1 LDKVVARRDTIF
13 EEARKSGITV
23 TEAERKSAES
33 VNPKNVEVVNG
44 ILNRVEDKITKA
56 VASDRY
62 AKNVAEL
69 SKAAQDRV
77 KTNRADY
84 DQVLKRYDGGLQA
97 SRNIAAIA
105 ANFKPGVP
113 GNGIDDNALMAAFD
127 ALRSNKSSVL
137 REGDEDRLTAAAGLQ
152 DRLFNIVAKFQTG
165 EKLTPATRA
174 ALVRVSKLLGETIK
188 SNLKNDLTPIYKG
201 TPDREKEI
209 VFSPSDLE
217 SFGYKRGKGS
227 EKTKAKT
234 QAQSVPMIPVSPA
247 QFETYV
253 RRLTNNEKLNL
264 SDLSKE
270 QKEKYKKGLLEV
282 GKKRNE
288 VYDLRGL

>member
-23 TEAERKSAES
+23 TEAERKAAES

-69 SKAAQDRV
+69 SKATQDRI
-77 KTNRADY
+77 KDNSSRY
-84 DQVLKRYDGGLQA
+84 EQLKSKYRDGMQA
-97 SRNIAAIA
+97 SDNIAAIA
-105 ANFKPGVP
+105 ANFKPGIP

-127 ALRSNKSSVL
+127 AIRSNKSSVL

-152 DRLFNIVAKFQTG
+152 DSLFNIVTKFKTG
-165 EKLTPATRA
+165 QKLTPATRA
-174 ALVRVSKLLGETIK
+174 ALVRVSKLLGETIR

-201 TPDREKEI
+201 TPDSQKEL
-209 VFSPSDLE
+209 VFSPTDLD
-217 SFGYKRGKGS
+217 SFGFKKGKGS
-227 EKTKAKT
+227 EKTRAKT